1 MKLGIIREGKI
12 PVDRRVVLLPKQCKR
27 IETLYPEVKVFVQSS
42 VVRCI
47 KDEEYEKEGLPIL
60 ENMDEC
66 DVLVGV
72 KEVPIKDLIPH
83 KTYFFFSHTIKKQ
96 EGNRKLL
103 QAILAKNI
111 RLIDYECLT
120 NVEGERIIAFGRYA
134 GIVGAYNAFR
144 TWGLKY
150 KLYELHRAIDCKDY
164 QDLLKELKK
173 VKLPPIKIALTGRG
187 RSGKGALEII
197 KALGIRQVHTEEYLK
212 QSFGEPVFVHL
223 ASSDY
228 YKPKNVKIPFEVFY
242 ENPEFFD
249 GNFLPF
255 AQETDLFISTHF
267 WSPKA
272 APLFKITDI
281 QQANFRIKVIADI
294 TCDVGGSIPTTIR
307 ASTIADPLYDINR
320 HTLQEERAFSHPEN
334 ITVMAVDNLPTEL
347 PLGASEDF
355 GEQFI
360 EKVLPHF
367 FNNDAEKVLERAT
380 IAQNGQLMPRFA
392 YLQDY
397 VDATNPYLQ

>member
-1 MKLGIIREGKI
+1 MKLGVIREGKV

-27 IETLYPEVKVFVQSS
+27 IETLYPNVKVFVQSS

-47 KDEEYEKEGLPIL
+47 KDEEYEAEGIPVL

-72 KEVPIKDLIPH
+72 KEVPIKDLIPN
-83 KTYFFFSHTIKKQ
+83 KTYLFFSHTIKKQ
-96 EGNRKLL
+96 EANRKLL

-111 RLIDYECLT
+111 RLIDYECL
-120 NVEGERIIAFGRYA
+120 VDADDERIIAFGRYA
-134 GIVGAYNAFR
+134 GIVGAYHAFR

-150 KLYELHRAIDCKDY
+150 KRYELHRAIDCKDY
-164 QDLLKELKK
+164 QELLQELKK
-173 VKLPPIKIALTGRG
+173 AKLSPIKIALTGRG
-187 RSGKGALEII
+187 RSGKGALEVI
-197 KALGIRQVHTEEYLK
+197 KALNIRQVDVKEYLEK
-212 QSFGEPVFVHL
+212 EFDEPVFVHL

-228 YKPKNVKIPFEVFY
+228 YKPKNPKIPFEVFY

-255 AQETDLFISTHF
+255 AEKTDLFISTHF
-267 WSPKA
+267 WHPKA
-272 APLFKITDI
+272 EPLFKLTDI
-281 QQANFRIKVIADI
+281 QKPEFRIRIIADI
-294 TCDVGGSIPTTIR
+294 TCDIDGSIPTTIR
-307 ASTIADPLYDINR
+307 ASTIADPLYDINPQ
-320 HTLQEERAFSHPEN
+320 TLQEERAFSRPEN

-347 PLGASEDF
+347 PFSASEDF
-355 GEQFI
+355 GNQFI

-367 FNNDAEKVLERAT
+367 FNNDAEKVLEKAT
-380 IAQNGQLMPRFA
+380 IAQNGQLTPRFA

-397 VDATNPYLQ
+397 VAGK

>member
-1 MKLGIIREGKI
+1 MKLGVIREGKV

-27 IETLYPEVKVFVQSS
+27 IEALYPNVKVFVQSS

-47 KDEEYEKEGLPIL
+47 KDEEYEAEGIPVL

-72 KEVPIKDLIPH
+72 KEVPIKDLIPN
-83 KTYFFFSHTIKKQ
+83 KTYLFFSHTIKKQ
-96 EGNRKLL
+96 EANRKLL

-111 RLIDYECLT
+111 RLIDYECL
-120 NVEGERIIAFGRYA
+120 VDADDERIIAFGRYA
-134 GIVGAYNAFR
+134 GIIGTYHAFR

-150 KLYELHRAIDCKDY
+150 KRYELHRAIDCKDY
-164 QDLLKELKK
+164 QELLQELKK
-173 VKLPPIKIALTGRG
+173 VKLSPIKIALTGRG

-197 KALGIRQVHTEEYLK
+197 KALNIRQVDTKEYLEK
-212 QSFGEPVFVHL
+212 EFNEPVFVHL

-228 YKPKNVKIPFEVFY
+228 YKPKNAKIPFEVFY

-255 AQETDLFISTHF
+255 AEKTDLFISTHF
-267 WSPKA
+267 WHPKA
-272 APLFKITDI
+272 EPLFKLTDI
-281 QQANFRIKVIADI
+281 QKPEFRIRIITDI
-294 TCDVGGSIPTTIR
+294 TCDIGGSIPTTIR
-307 ASTIADPLYDINR
+307 ASTIADPLYDINPQ
-320 HTLQEERAFSHPEN
+320 TLQEERAFSRPEN

-347 PLGASEDF
+347 PFSASEDF
-355 GEQFI
+355 GNQFI

-367 FNNDAEKVLERAT
+367 FNNDAEKILEKAT
-380 IAQNGQLMPRFA
+380 IAQNGQLTPRFA

-397 VDATNPYLQ
+397 VAGK

>member
-27 IETLYPEVKVFVQSS
+27 IEVLYPEIKVFVQSS

-47 KDEEYEKEGLPIL
+47 KDEEYEAEGLPVL
-60 ENMDEC
+60 ENMDDC
-66 DVLVGV
+66 DVLIGV
-72 KEVPIKDLIPH
+72 KEVPIKDLIPN

-96 EGNRKLL
+96 ESNRKLL

-120 NVEGERIIAFGRYA
+120 DQNDERIIAFGRYA
-134 GIVGAYNAFR
+134 GIVGAYHAFR
-144 TWGLKY
+144 TWGLRY

-164 QDLLKELKK
+164 QDLLEELKK

-197 KALGIRQVHTEEYLK
+197 KALNIKQVSTQAYLNEE
-212 QSFGEPVFVHL
+212 FEEPVFVHL

-228 YKPKNVKIPFEVFY
+228 YKPKNPKIPFEVFY

-255 AQETDLFISTHF
+255 AQKTDLFVSTHF

-272 APLFKITDI
+272 APLFELKDI
-281 QQANFRIKVIADI
+281 QHPEFRIKVIADI
-294 TCDVGGSIPTTIR
+294 TCDINGSIPTTIR
-307 ASTIADPLYDINR
+307 ASTIADPLYDINP
-320 HTLQEERAFSHPEN
+320 HTFQEERAFSRPEN

-347 PLGASEDF
+347 PFGASEDF

-367 FNNDAEKVLERAT
+367 FNNDAEKVLEKAT
-380 IAQNGQLMPRFA
+380 IAQHGKLMPRFA

-397 VDATNPYLQ
+397 VEGK

>member
-27 IETLYPEVKVFVQSS
+27 IEAQYPAVKIFVQSS

-47 KDEEYEKEGLPIL
+47 RDEDYEAEGLPVL

-66 DVLVGV
+66 DVLIGV

-103 QAILAKNI
+103 QAILANNI

-120 NVEGERIIAFGRYA
+120 DENEERIIAFGRYA

-144 TWGLKY
+144 TWGLRY

-164 QDLLKELKK
+164 ADLLKELQK
-173 VKLPPIKIALTGRG
+173 VKLAPIKIALTGRG

-197 KALGIRQVHTEEYLK
+197 KALNIRQVSTNDYLNEE
-212 QSFGEPVFVHL
+212 FTEPVFVHL

-228 YKPKNVKIPFEVFY
+228 YKPKNAKIPFEVFY

-249 GNFLPF
+249 GNFLPY
-255 AQETDLFISTHF
+255 AKHTDLFISTHF

-272 APLFKITDI
+272 APLFEMRDI
-281 QQANFRIKVIADI
+281 QQPDFRIKVIADI
-294 TCDVGGSIPTTIR
+294 TCDIGGSIPTTLR
-307 ASTIADPLYDINR
+307 ASTIADPLYDVNP
-320 HTLQEERAFSHPEN
+320 HTFQEERAFSSPEN

-347 PLGASEDF
+347 PFGASEDF

-360 EKVLPHF
+360 QKVLPHF
-367 FNNDAEKVLERAT
+367 FNQDADKVLERAT
-380 IAQNGQLMPRFA
+380 IAQNGKLMPRFS

-397 VDATNPYLQ
+397 VEGR

>member
-1 MKLGIIREGKI
+1 MNIGIIREGKI

-27 IETLYPEVKVFVQSS
+27 IEALYPQVKIFVQSS

-47 KDEEYEKEGLPIL
+47 KDEEYEAEGLPVL

-72 KEVPIKDLIPH
+72 KEVPIKDLIPN

-96 EGNRKLL
+96 ENNRKLL
-103 QAILAKNI
+103 QAVLEKNI

-120 NVEGERIIAFGRYA
+120 DQNGERIIAFGRYA
-134 GIVGAYNAFR
+134 GIVGAYHAFR
-144 TWGLKY
+144 TWGLRY

-164 QDLLKELKK
+164 QDLLKELQK

-197 KALGIRQVHTEEYLK
+197 KALGIRQVSTTEYLN
-212 QSFGEPVFVHL
+212 QDFSEPVFVHL

-228 YKPKNVKIPFEVFY
+228 YKPKNPKIPFEVFY

-255 AQETDLFISTHF
+255 AKQTDLFISTHF

-272 APLFKITDI
+272 ARLFEMKDI
-281 QQANFRIKVIADI
+281 QQKDFRIKVIADI
-294 TCDVGGSIPTTIR
+294 TCDIGGSIPTTLR
-307 ASTIADPLYDINR
+307 ASTIADPLYDINPT
-320 HTLQEERAFSHPEN
+320 TLQEERAFSRPEN
-334 ITVMAVDNLPTEL
+334 ITVLAVDNLPTEL
-347 PLGASEDF
+347 PFGASEDF

-360 EKVLPHF
+360 EKVLPHL
-367 FNNDAEKVLERAT
+367 FNNDAEQVLERAT

-397 VDATNPYLQ
+397 VDGKTC

>member
-12 PVDRRVVLLPKQCKR
+12 PVDRRVVLLPKQCRR
-27 IETLYPEVKVFVQSS
+27 IKNLYPDVEVLVQSS

-47 KDEEYEKEGLPIL
+47 RDEEYEAEGIPVL
-60 ENMDEC
+60 ENMDDC
-66 DVLVGV
+66 DVLIGV

-103 QAILAKNI
+103 QAILAKHI

-120 NVEGERIIAFGRYA
+120 DQKDERIIAFGRYA
-134 GIVGAYNAFR
+134 GIVGAYHAFR
-144 TWGLKY
+144 TWGLRY
-150 KLYELHRAIDCKDY
+150 KLYELHRAIDCRNY
-164 QDLLKELKK
+164 EDLLQELKK

-197 KALGIRQVHTEEYLK
+197 KALNLKQVDVEAYLK
-212 QSFGEPVFVHL
+212 EEFKEPVFVHL

-228 YKPKNVKIPFEVFY
+228 YKPKNSKIPFEVFY
-242 ENPEFFD
+242 ENPEFFE

-255 AQETDLFISTHF
+255 AEKTDLFISTHF
-267 WSPKA
+267 WSPRA
-272 APLFKITDI
+272 APLFEMKDI
-281 QQANFRIKVIADI
+281 QNPNFRIKVIADI

-307 ASTIADPLYDINR
+307 ASTIADPLYDINPQ
-320 HTLQEERAFSHPEN
+320 TLQEERAFSRPEN
-334 ITVMAVDNLPTEL
+334 ITIMAVDNLPTEL
-347 PLGASEDF
+347 PFGASEDF

-360 EKVLPHF
+360 EKVLPHL
-367 FNNDAEKVLERAT
+367 FNNDAEKVLEKAT
-380 IAQNGQLMPRFA
+380 IAQNGKLMPRFA

-397 VDATNPYLQ
+397 VDGK